1 MIESDTIKLLREC
14 DAGVLM
20 GVSSIYEVLDS
31 VKGSELRHELTAC
44 RNAHDKLGHEIRAL
58 LDSYHG
64 DGKSPSA
71 MAKGMSYFKTNMK
84 LAADCSDKTVADLM
98 TDGCNMGVKSLSRY
112 LNQYEAAD
120 EQSKDIAGRLI
131 DLEQQLV
138 TDVRAY
144 L

>member
-1 MIESDTIKLLREC
+1 M
-14 DAGVLM
+14 
-20 GVSSIYEVLDS
+20 
-31 VKGSELRHELTAC
+31 KGSELRRELVAC

-58 LDSYHG
+58 LDSYHD
-64 DGKSPSA
+64 DGKAPSA

-112 LNQYEAAD
+112 LNQYKAAD
-120 EQSKDIAGRLI
+120 EQSKAIARRLI